1 MTRKRDKPYNG
12 SLGDKIDLLFGGAP
26 AAESESERTATTLPI
41 AKLKPPDYQPRQ
53 HFDPDKL
60 AELAETIRKHG
71 VLEPLLVRPAGDRYE
86 IVAGGRRYRAARLAG
101 LTDVPVA
108 VRELDDREAL
118 ELALLENV
126 QREDLNPVEEA
137 EGMLKLLEVRLDK
150 SRGEVVSLLHRMRN
164 EGKGK
169 VTQNVLGSDEARAV
183 EDGFAAAGLSWKS
196 FVETKL
202 ALLNKPEDVLDAVRS
217 GQLAYTK
224 AMAIAAVKDEAER
237 RELLKDAIARG
248 LSLSQIRGRI
258 GELRGTAG
266 AGETNETPEKRMAKL
281 AKRAK
286 VAKWDDPKKRRKLEK
301 LLGQLEELLDGGEG
315 K

>member
-12 SLGDKIDLLFGGAP
+12 SLGDKIDLLFGAP

-60 AELAETIRKHG
+60 EELAETIRKHG
-71 VLEPLLVRPAGDRYE
+71 ILEPLLVRPVGDRYE
-86 IVAGGRRYRAARLAG
+86 IIAGGRRYRAAKLAG
-101 LTDVPVA
+101 LTDVPVV
-108 VRELDDREAL
+108 VRELDNKQAL

-183 EDGFAAAGLSWKS
+183 EDGFAAAGLAWQS

-224 AMAIAAVKDEAER
+224 AMAIAQVKDESKR
-237 RELLKDAIARG
+237 RELLEEAIAQK

-258 GELRGTAG
+258 TELRGTTEATE
-266 AGETNETPEKRMAKL
+266 GETNETPEKRMAKL

-301 LLGQLEELLDGGEG
+301 LLGQLEELFGGE
-315 K
+315 